1 MTIDIDQLSES
12 ELIHLN
18 ERIVQR
24 LRMMNQMRA
33 HMRMLD
39 FTLGERVWFQTEG
52 EKIVRGVLVK
62 YNKKSVTVIT
72 DEGSRWTV
80 SPSFLRKTEEAAA
93 GHSGGKIVE
102 MRGTASGRI

>member
-1 MTIDIDQLSES
+1 
-12 ELIHLN
+12 
-18 ERIVQR
+18 
-24 LRMMNQMRA
+24 
-33 HMRMLD
+33 
-39 FTLGERVWFQTEG
+39 
-52 EKIVRGVLVK
+52 VLVK

>member
-1 MTIDIDQLSES
+1 MTINIDQLSES

-39 FTLGERVWFQTEG
+39 FTLGE
-52 EKIVRGVLVK
+52 
-62 YNKKSVTVIT
+62 SVS
-72 DEGSRWTV
+72 GSRRRA
-80 SPSFLRKTEEAAA
+80 RKSSAECW
-93 GHSGGKIVE
+93 
-102 MRGTASGRI
+102 

>member
-1 MTIDIDQLSES
+1 MAINIDHLSES

-52 EKIVRGVLVK
+52 DRIVRGVLVK

-72 DEGSRWTV
+72 DDGSRWTV
-80 SPSFLRKTEEAAA
+80 SPSFLRKAETAPSDHRGAN
-93 GHSGGKIVE
+93 IVE
-102 MRGTASGRI
+102 MGGPSSRKA